1 MPLLPPPP
9 PQFPTR
15 FTHDTLQQQAEPPV
29 QAEWPAEG
37 PEGVD
42 EDSIEWAIKTQREE
56 HLDKLEARLA
66 QLAAGP
72 APSSSSTPVGNR
84 TLDSLSTL
92 PPDDLD
98 ELDNTDLDVEAAA
111 AAVEPAADG
120 IAVGDEADEGRAL
133 LSAVGSPEGHSE
145 AAQEGPHFSDD
156 EQNAVLVAAAA
167 EALEEGGTLDLP
179 ADLAPAVLQRI
190 SFGETVRISGGIRS
204 SSRPHR
210 HRHVH
215 AEIFHP
221 PPPHERTSLLSSQA
235 RPISAPSDLLV
246 AAVTP
251 AAGPSRSASPAS
263 RSRRT
268 SMSSSHRSG
277 TSFAH
282 LHPSSQALS
291 SSPASYGAS
300 RSSSPCSSI
309 YAPLQPP
316 SKFSPNPLWVRTS
329 SQRGL
334 RRSRSGASLSFQDFL
349 RSGAAYA
356 SPDDEDDSDEED
368 DPGLAVAADE
378 LLDPRGRRFG
388 PSRAEYRD
396 LVEAQRARRERWEAR
411 RAAKEAHARAAEAKA
426 RKGARF
432 WDRLARLLALGMA
445 GAGPARAGASA
456 GGGGS
461 RNGHAVA
468 QQQQQ
473 GGSAGA
479 GRGRGR
485 SPARPGPSPLG
496 LGRGSSGARTPSGL
510 SIESS
515 LGSRSSS
522 FESELDEDEPPP
534 PRRSSGRPPRVVVVP
549 RPPPLPRSSR
559 PPVVKTEIDVR
570 FGPAPARYLRLDW
583 LRFKLAQLVLAARA
597 ALRTALV
604 GLERQRGP
612 RLEEGYEEV

>member
-1 MPLLPPPP
+1 M
-9 PQFPTR
+9 
-15 FTHDTLQQQAEPPV
+15 
-29 QAEWPAEG
+29 
-37 PEGVD
+37 
-42 EDSIEWAIKTQREE
+42 
-56 HLDKLEARLA
+56 
-66 QLAAGP
+66 
-72 APSSSSTPVGNR
+72 PSSVS
-84 TLDSLSTL
+84 
-92 PPDDLD
+92 DDLD
-98 ELDNTDLDVEAAA
+98 TPISTIEA
-111 AAVEPAADG
+111 AAVELEADG
-120 IAVGDEADEGRAL
+120 VAVGDEADEGRAL
-133 LSAVGSPEGHSE
+133 LSAAGSPEGHSE
-145 AAQEGPHFSDD
+145 AAQHGRHFSDD
-156 EQNAVLVAAAA
+156 DEPSAALVQAAADT
-167 EALEEGGTLDLP
+167 LEQGGTLDLP
-179 ADLAPAVLQRI
+179 ADLAPVVLQRI
-190 SFGETVRISGGIRS
+190 SFGDTVRISGGIRS
-204 SSRPHR
+204 SSRPHL

-221 PPPHERTSLLSSQA
+221 PPPHERTSLLSSQP

-251 AAGPSRSASPAS
+251 SAGPSRSASPAS

-316 SKFSPNPLWVRTS
+316 SKFSPNPLWVRTTS
-329 SQRGL
+329 QQRGL
-334 RRSRSGASLSFQDFL
+334 RRTRSGASLSFQDFL

-368 DPGLAVAADE
+368 GSGLADAADE

-445 GAGPARAGASA
+445 GAGPARAGAAA
-456 GGGGS
+456 GAGGGS
-461 RNGHAVA
+461 RNGHASV
-468 QQQQQ
+468 QQQQER
-473 GGSAGA
+473 GGAAAA

-522 FESELDEDEPPP
+522 FESELEDDEPPP
-534 PRRSSGRPPRVVVVP
+534 PRRASRRPPRVVVVP
-549 RPPPLPRSSR
+549 RPPPPPRSSR
-559 PPVVKTEIDVR
+559 PPVIKTEIDVR

-612 RLEEGYEEV
+612 RLEQEYEEV

>member
-15 FTHDTLQQQAEPPV
+15 FSHAEPQELQDAPA
-29 QAEWPAEG
+29 QAAWPAEG

-42 EDSIEWAIKTQREE
+42 VDGQSIEWAIKTQGEE
-56 HLDKLEARLA
+56 HIDRLEARLA
-66 QLAAGP
+66 RLAAVP
-72 APSSSSTPVGNR
+72 ASSPSSSADVRP
-84 TLDSLSTL
+84 LDSLPTL
-92 PPDDLD
+92 PSSDFDDLD
-98 ELDNTDLDVEAAA
+98 EPDLHPD
-111 AAVEPAADG
+111 AAVGEEPEADG
-120 IAVGDEADEGRAL
+120 VAVGDEADEGRAL
-133 LSAVGSPEGHSE
+133 LSAAGSPKGHNE
-145 AAQEGPHFSDD
+145 AAQQDLHFSHD
-156 EQNAVLVAAAA
+156 EQNDALVAAAA
-167 EALEEGGTLDLP
+167 QTLEQGGTLDLP

-215 AEIFHP
+215 ADLFHP
-221 PPPHERTSLLSSQA
+221 PPPHERTSLLSAQP

-251 AAGPSRSASPAS
+251 AAGPSRSTSPAS

-316 SKFSPNPLWVRTS
+316 SKFSPNPLWVRTT

-334 RRSRSGASLSFQDFL
+334 RRTRSGASLSFQDFL

-356 SPDDEDDSDEED
+356 SPDDEDDSDDED
-368 DPGLAVAADE
+368 ESALVDAADE

-388 PSRAEYRD
+388 PARAEYRD

-411 RAAKEAHARAAEAKA
+411 RAAKEARVRDAEAKA

-432 WDRLARLLALGMA
+432 WDRVARLLALGMT
-445 GAGPARAGASA
+445 GAGPARASSSA

-461 RNGHAVA
+461 SSSRSGHVSTR
-468 QQQQQ
+468 QQS
-473 GGSAGA
+473 GSAAA

-510 SIESS
+510 SVESS
-515 LGSRSSS
+515 LGSLSSH
-522 FESELDEDEPPP
+522 ESELDDEPPRSRP
-534 PRRSSGRPPRVVVVP
+534 PRRPPRVVVLP
-549 RPPPLPRSSR
+549 RPPPSPRASR
-559 PPVVKTEIDVR
+559 TPVVKTEIDVR

-583 LRFKLAQLVLAARA
+583 LRFKLAQLMLAARA

-604 GLERQRGP
+604 GLERQKGAR
-612 RLEEGYEEV
+612 REAAYEEV

>member
-9 PQFPTR
+9 PQFPTQ
-15 FTHDTLQQQAEPPV
+15 FSQAEPHEPQDAPA
-29 QAEWPAEG
+29 QAAWPGEG
-37 PEGVD
+37 PEGVVV
-42 EDSIEWAIKTQREE
+42 EAPIEWAIKTQGEE
-56 HLDKLEARLA
+56 HINRLEARLA
-66 QLAAGP
+66 RLAADP
-72 APSSSSTPVGNR
+72 APSLSSPADTEPLGP
-84 TLDSLSTL
+84 LPSLPHSDF
-92 PPDDLD
+92 DDLD
-98 ELDNTDLDVEAAA
+98 QPDISSE
-111 AAVEPAADG
+111 AAVEEQAEADG
-120 IAVGDEADEGRAL
+120 VAVGDEADEGRAL
-133 LSAVGSPEGHSE
+133 LSAAGSPEGHTE
-145 AAQEGPHFSDD
+145 AAQQGLHFSDD
-156 EQNAVLVAAAA
+156 EPTEAVVAAAA
-167 EALEEGGTLDLP
+167 DTLDQGGTLDLP
-179 ADLAPAVLQRI
+179 VDLAPAVLQRI

-221 PPPHERTSLLSSQA
+221 PPPHERTSLLSSQP

-251 AAGPSRSASPAS
+251 TAGPSRSASPAS

-316 SKFSPNPLWVRTS
+316 SKFSPNPLWVRTT
-329 SQRGL
+329 SQRSL
-334 RRSRSGASLSFQDFL
+334 RRTRSGASLSFQDFL

-368 DPGLAVAADE
+368 ESGLVDAADE

-432 WDRLARLLALGMA
+432 WDRVARLLALGMT

-456 GGGGS
+456 GGGGGSS
-461 RNGHAVA
+461 RNGHASA
-468 QQQQQ
+468 PPQQ
-473 GGSAGA
+473 GSSAAG

-515 LGSRSSS
+515 LGSLSSL
-522 FESELDEDEPPP
+522 ESELDDEPPRSRP
-534 PRRSSGRPPRVVVVP
+534 PRRPPRVVVVR
-549 RPPPLPRSSR
+549 RPPPPSPRPGR
-559 PPVVKTEIDVR
+559 PPAIKTEIDVR

-583 LRFKLAQLVLAARA
+583 LRFKLAQLMLAARA

-604 GLERQRGP
+604 GLERQRST
-612 RLEEGYEEV
+612 RHEAAAYDEV

>member
-1 MPLLPPPP
+1 MSG
-9 PQFPTR
+9 QRTR
-15 FTHDTLQQQAEPPV
+15 SRTDPCSRSLA
-29 QAEWPAEG
+29 
-37 PEGVD
+37 
-42 EDSIEWAIKTQREE
+42 
-56 HLDKLEARLA
+56 EARLA
-66 QLAAGP
+66 QLAADP
-72 APSSSSTPVGNR
+72 ASSSSSSSPVGNGP
-84 TLDSLSTL
+84 LDSLSTL
-92 PPDDLD
+92 PSSVSDDLD
-98 ELDNTDLDVEAAA
+98 TPISTIEA
-111 AAVEPAADG
+111 AAVELEADG
-120 IAVGDEADEGRAL
+120 VAVGDEADEGRAL
-133 LSAVGSPEGHSE
+133 LSAAGSPEGHSE
-145 AAQEGPHFSDD
+145 AAQHGRHFSDD
-156 EQNAVLVAAAA
+156 DEPSAALVQAAADT
-167 EALEEGGTLDLP
+167 LEQGGTLDLP
-179 ADLAPAVLQRI
+179 ADLAPVVLQRI
-190 SFGETVRISGGIRS
+190 SFGDTVRISGGIRS
-204 SSRPHR
+204 SSRPHL

-221 PPPHERTSLLSSQA
+221 PPPHERTSLLSSQP

-251 AAGPSRSASPAS
+251 SAGPSRSASPAS

-316 SKFSPNPLWVRTS
+316 SKFSPNPLWVRTTS
-329 SQRGL
+329 QQRGL
-334 RRSRSGASLSFQDFL
+334 RRTRSGASLSFQDFL

-368 DPGLAVAADE
+368 GSGLADAADE

-445 GAGPARAGASA
+445 GAGPARAGAAA
-456 GGGGS
+456 GAGGGS
-461 RNGHAVA
+461 RNGHASV
-468 QQQQQ
+468 QQQQER
-473 GGSAGA
+473 GGAAAA

-522 FESELDEDEPPP
+522 FESELEDDEPPP
-534 PRRSSGRPPRVVVVP
+534 PRRASRRPPRVVVVP
-549 RPPPLPRSSR
+549 RPPPPPRSSR
-559 PPVVKTEIDVR
+559 PPVIKTEIDVR

-612 RLEEGYEEV
+612 RLEQEYEEV